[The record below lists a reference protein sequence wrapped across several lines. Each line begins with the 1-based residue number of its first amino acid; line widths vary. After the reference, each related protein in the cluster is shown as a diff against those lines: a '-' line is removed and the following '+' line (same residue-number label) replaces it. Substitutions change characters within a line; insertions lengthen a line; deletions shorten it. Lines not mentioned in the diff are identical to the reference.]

1 MNTEEKNKQQE
12 SLKNN
17 EDIEVNENLSRVS
30 NNESL
35 YKELEPKEYI
45 ESRDPTLEE
54 LQKLKKRFPK
64 GSLHI
69 YDDEDESLEVGPKE
83 KSHKTERINSLS
95 PTDVFNQTMRNR
107 SLGVMRYFL
116 AFINFGTAAINKIQA
131 RFTKT
136 GQKLDDYASGNSKKL
151 IQKSHLN
158 LDETKKFIQDEIKS
172 VQNYNEL
179 MKQQEHE
186 KATAFLKERKVSR
199 DDFIKDIFKNN
210 KLSPEAQELYIAYK
224 TAENTNNFSE
234 EKMAELYDN
243 PNYLNG
249 LNLYAKRFNNIERLE
264 QSIHKKH
271 STTDEYE
278 VNLQELRDEYQESN
292 KEFLEIIG
300 FNVGLGSSSKSI
312 INDEVIESNK
322 ENIDE
327 NEKVSEELNDSMEM

>member
-1 MNTEEKNKQQE
+1 MNKEKIEE
-12 SLKNN
+12 N
-17 EDIEVNENLSRVS
+17 ETLSRVS

-45 ESRDPTLEE
+45 ESRDPTFEE
-54 LQKLKKRFPK
+54 LKELKKRFPT
-64 GSLHI
+64 LHI
-69 YDDEDESLEVGPKE
+69 YDDTDESLEIGPKE

-95 PTDVFNQTMRNR
+95 PTEVFNQTMRNR

-116 AFINFGTAAINKIQA
+116 AFVNFGTAAINRLQA

-158 LDETKKFIQDEIKS
+158 LDGTKKFIQDEIKS

-179 MKQQEHE
+179 MNQQEHE
-186 KATAFLKERKVSR
+186 KATEFLKERKISR

-224 TAENTNNFSE
+224 TSENTNNFSE

-249 LNLYAKRFNNIERLE
+249 LNLYAKRFSNIERLE
-264 QSIHKKH
+264 QTIHHKY
-271 STTDEYE
+271 STNDEYE
-278 VNLQELRDEYQESN
+278 ANLQELRDEYQESN
-292 KEFLEIIG
+292 KELLEIIG
-300 FNVGLGSSSKSI
+300 FNIGLDSSDKKVFV
-312 INDEVIESNK
+312 DEEVESDK
-322 ENIDE
+322 ENII
-327 NEKVSEELNDSMEM
+327 EKETEELNDSMEM